1 MAHYE
6 QGTRTPPF
14 PPHDVAGKQEYL
26 IVLKPS
32 EGTVI
37 HGNDLQS
44 LMLSA
49 LHEFEALI

>member
-1 MAHYE
+1 MK
-6 QGTRTPPF
+6 
-14 PPHDVAGKQEYL
+14 AGKREYL

-37 HGNDLQS
+37 RGIDLQS

-49 LHEFEALI
+49 LREFEALI